1 MVLHRSRF
9 AGNVFTVSPRWEVID
24 DVTDHVSLLC
34 LQMAS
39 VPPVD
44 ASGVQ
49 VRAGAGSPQLF
60 PCTYPG
66 CGHVFHVRN
75 TLVRHQRMKH
85 GSPRHRPVY
94 TRRSSKVANKPFS
107 CYHPG
112 CTRSYFSK
120 PALLRHVA
128 THGSDAVSY
137 TRAREAEYSCHRA
150 MPKQT

>member
-9 AGNVFTVSPRWEVID
+9 SDNVFTVSPRSEVID

-49 VRAGAGSPQLF
+49 VRAGAGSAPLY
-60 PCTYPG
+60 PCNYPG
-66 CGHVFHVRN
+66 CVHIFHLRN

-85 GSPRHRPVY
+85 GSPRHRPVF

-107 CYHPG
+107 CHYPG
-112 CTRSYFSK
+112 CTRSYFSNH
-120 PALLRHVA
+120 ALLRHVA
-128 THGSDAVSY
+128 THGSDAVNY
-137 TRAREAEYSCHRA
+137 ARAQEAANSCHWA